1 MEQKKELSARETNG
15 KNNNNNNNQRHRQNA
30 QDTSLKMKKRNK
42 TEHTRLTTFQ
52 LTNVQFIHQ
61 VNVMVRQRKWW
72 ANHLITAY
80 SARWHRCSFLTKRN
94 CLQSESQSE
103 ITIGRTLQKS
113 KRKRSENFTYTSTA
127 LLLMLRSLTDSL

>member
-61 VNVMVRQRKWW
+61 VNVIADK
-72 ANHLITAY
+72 
-80 SARWHRCSFLTKRN
+80 
-94 CLQSESQSE
+94 ESDEQ
-103 ITIGRTLQKS
+103 II
-113 KRKRSENFTYTSTA
+113 
-127 LLLMLRSLTDSL
+127 